1 MQQRETPPSSAEAQE
16 PMDTTDT
23 FEEATAASEIP
34 PAEDLQAPL
43 PSLEDTPDALPL
55 PPPVDYEQM
64 AADDLATLK
73 EKFHI
78 CRSYSHISQLQNPLR
93 YAELRDLGLSPEEA
107 FLATNHERLLSRAY
121 DNRSHLRS
129 AVPKEAGGVGMS
141 ASELRQARELFGN
154 ASDAYLTSLYRRAT
168 GRG

>member
-1 MQQRETPPSSAEAQE
+1 MQPSVLCASLSEASADE
-16 PMDTTDT
+16 TDT
-23 FEEATAASEIP
+23 FQEPIETEET
-34 PAEDLQAPL
+34 PAPTE
-43 PSLEDTPDALPL
+43 PDASFTEEDMESA

-73 EKFHI
+73 EKFQI

-121 DNRSHLRS
+121 DNRRHLRS
-129 AVPKEAGGVGMS
+129 AVPKEAGGAGMS
-141 ASELRQARELFGN
+141 ASELRQARELFGGE
-154 ASDAYLTSLYRRAT
+154 SDAYLASLYRRAT